1 MMRPKDSPPVDFPV
15 DSLADSL
22 ADSRDRPGRDGGTAP
37 DAAPHPLADRDR
49 LIDVLQSR
57 LSARSR
63 LSLPAAAMGL
73 RESAV
78 LVPILWHADAPPEV
92 LYIVRRADAPT
103 HSGQIAF
110 PGGKREVEDPTL
122 SHTALRES
130 FEEVGLPPEQVIVCG
145 MLDDVP
151 TPAGFNITP
160 VVGIVQAAPGQSG
173 LRFAPNQ
180 NEVADLFRVPVS
192 QFPSIYQLAGHT
204 KWQGVRYALHEFH
217 YPDPALPTARR
228 IWGATARVT
237 YQLLQL
243 LDLIA
248 PLRDDI
254 G

>member
-1 MMRPKDSPPVDFPV
+1 MSRAPEPPVAAE
-15 DSLADSL
+15 SADDPAS
-22 ADSRDRPGRDGGTAP
+22 
-37 DAAPHPLADRDR
+37 PLSDRDR
-49 LIDVLQSR
+49 LIAVLQAR
-57 LSARSR
+57 LGARSR
-63 LSLPAAAMGL
+63 LSLPAKAMGL

-78 LVPILWHADAPPEV
+78 LVPILWRPDAPPEV

-110 PGGKREVEDPTL
+110 PGGKREAEDPTL
-122 SHTALRES
+122 SDTALRES

-145 MLDDVP
+145 LLDDVP

-160 VVGIVQAAPGQSG
+160 VVGVVQAPPGEAT

-180 NEVADLFRVPVS
+180 REVADLFRVPVP

-217 YPDPALPTARR
+217 YPDPALPSARR
-228 IWGATARVT
+228 IWGATARMT
-237 YQLLQL
+237 FQLLQL
-243 LDLIA
+243 LGLIT

-254 G
+254 D

>member
-1 MMRPKDSPPVDFPV
+1 MRAAKDPP
-15 DSLADSL
+15 
-22 ADSRDRPGRDGGTAP
+22 GGPPMTTISENAETS
-37 DAAPHPLADRDR
+37 PLADRER
-49 LIDVLQSR
+49 LIDVLRER

-63 LSLPAAAMGL
+63 LTLPAAAMGL

-78 LVPILWHADAPPEV
+78 LVPILWRPDAPPEV

-110 PGGKREVEDPTL
+110 PGGKRELDDPTL

-130 FEEVGLPPEQVIVCG
+130 FEEVGLPAEQVSVCG
-145 MLDDVP
+145 LLDDVP

-160 VVGIVQAAPGQSG
+160 VVGVVQAPPGETA
-173 LRFAPNQ
+173 LRFSPNQ
-180 NEVADLFRVPVS
+180 REVADLFAVPVA
-192 QFPSIYQLAGHT
+192 QFASIYQLAGHT

-217 YPDPALPTARR
+217 FPDPALPTPRR

-237 YQLLQL
+237 FQLLTL
-243 LDLIA
+243 LGLIA